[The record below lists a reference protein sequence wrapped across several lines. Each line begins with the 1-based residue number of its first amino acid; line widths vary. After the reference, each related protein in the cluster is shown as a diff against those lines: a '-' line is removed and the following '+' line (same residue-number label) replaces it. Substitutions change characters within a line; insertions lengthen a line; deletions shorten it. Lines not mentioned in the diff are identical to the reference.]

1 MQKITP
7 RTALF
12 ISICILLYIALA
24 SYHAQSKKKYEE
36 QIAETQR
43 QEKIIGLQSKELE
56 YKQEL
61 TDAQAEDKRLRTELS
76 RAQQEAV
83 SGAVVQEAADN
94 VSTQQLQKAQ
104 YRINQLQE
112 QLASA
117 KKKLSAQADKENNA
131 SRKLLQ
137 KLKEREQELLG
148 QKELLAQMQER
159 RRADLQKIA
168 QQEKVQ
174 QQKAEQI
181 KETEQLVTELTGRL
195 EQSRAR
201 LADATTKLS
210 VANNAVQK
218 ARLKAEAMLHY
229 GKEKDR
235 MLAPSEQKAATLEE
249 QLIVQQA
256 QVEQLT
262 VELASAR
269 KEIEKGNQNNQQLA
283 EQVTSLSA
291 TGTGQQEELAI
302 LKEQLQKSG
311 REQREKQI
319 ASTSQEAALTEAQAQ
334 LEKLTAEKERLT
346 EKVGDL
352 SKIIKEKRTLEVGL
366 TAAQAA
372 LEKLTAEK
380 ESLTGKVDELSE
392 VIKAQKTT

>member
-218 ARLKAEAMLHY
+218 ARLKAEAMTPLRQ
-229 GKEKDR
+229 GKRPD
-235 MLAPSEQKAATLEE
+235 AG
-249 QLIVQQA
+249 
-256 QVEQLT
+256 T
-262 VELASAR
+262 V
-269 KEIEKGNQNNQQLA
+269 
-283 EQVTSLSA
+283 
-291 TGTGQQEELAI
+291 
-302 LKEQLQKSG
+302 
-311 REQREKQI
+311 
-319 ASTSQEAALTEAQAQ
+319 
-334 LEKLTAEKERLT
+334 
-346 EKVGDL
+346 
-352 SKIIKEKRTLEVGL
+352 
-366 TAAQAA
+366 
-372 LEKLTAEK
+372 
-380 ESLTGKVDELSE
+380 
-392 VIKAQKTT
+392 

>member
-1 MQKITP
+1 
-7 RTALF
+7 
-12 ISICILLYIALA
+12 
-24 SYHAQSKKKYEE
+24 
-36 QIAETQR
+36 
-43 QEKIIGLQSKELE
+43 
-56 YKQEL
+56 
-61 TDAQAEDKRLRTELS
+61 
-76 RAQQEAV
+76 
-83 SGAVVQEAADN
+83 
-94 VSTQQLQKAQ
+94 
-104 YRINQLQE
+104 
-112 QLASA
+112 
-117 KKKLSAQADKENNA
+117 
-131 SRKLLQ
+131 
-137 KLKEREQELLG
+137 
-148 QKELLAQMQER
+148 
-159 RRADLQKIA
+159 
-168 QQEKVQ
+168 
-174 QQKAEQI
+174 
-181 KETEQLVTELTGRL
+181 
-195 EQSRAR
+195 
-201 LADATTKLS
+201 
-210 VANNAVQK
+210 
-218 ARLKAEAMLHY
+218 
-229 GKEKDR
+229 

-372 LEKLTAEK
+372 
-380 ESLTGKVDELSE
+380 
-392 VIKAQKTT
+392 